1 MSSSTQSSN
10 IKKHQQ
16 CSPAVYFFKP
26 WLVNFVH
33 QIMSNGFRYSPKVK
47 IWGKCAVQRNE
58 MKAHAQEKVGCG
70 NRAWPIRG
78 MYGIINRGGR
88 NFSIIKTDLNTSIY
102 ELTENK
108 QFDTLWMLPMDSWL
122 AGPNLTNDTLP
133 KSWGPRDSTYEGY
146 SLIHVL
152 M

>member
-88 NFSIIKTDLNTSIY
+88 NFSIITSKTWFYKLPATRFSPKNWIFLVKSF
-102 ELTENK
+102 ENFQNK
-108 QFDTLWMLPMDSWL
+108 PFNNIQNSKIFEKR
-122 AGPNLTNDTLP
+122 G
-133 KSWGPRDSTYEGY
+133 KF
-146 SLIHVL
+146 
-152 M
+152 